1 MIVPYGHK
9 GMKLRGLPWVTV
21 AIFVLCVATFVLTS
35 GPADRAAVEAE
46 EIFSQ
51 IAEIYLVQP
60 SLEIAPEFEDLL
72 FQRLGVDENQRE
84 VFLESLRKQSVNASR
99 TGSRSSQRELDALT
113 NRYWS
118 VYRGSP
124 QYRFGVVPQAIE
136 PFDLVTY
143 QFLHGGWLHLLGNL
157 LFLYIAGPHLEQRW
171 GRPLYLGFYLAAGI
185 VAALF
190 WALRYPELDVP
201 LVGASGSIAGLM
213 GAFLICYWNSKIKFF
228 YWFFVVW
235 GTFEAPAWLMGP
247 LWLII
252 EVISGRT
259 MDVLSQGD
267 GGGGVAHWA
276 HVWGF
281 IFGMVFAWGM
291 SLLGVD
297 GRLAARTA
305 SGVAIEPED
314 VGSAGEPVDRPRRE
328 RPVGE
333 GKAQTLQDSDVR
345 PAHDEEL
352 ERRVEEMPVPGA
364 SNLATST
371 EASDTEAEPLEMIEI
386 AEDTAVRVEIRPA
399 ERLRVLEACPR
410 ELDAGRLT
418 FEVPEGPRQLDL
430 AKVEGVAVGAIAQ
443 PGVRPFLIIDLL
455 LDSPS
460 DGTGDLRVVRL
471 RSSAFDPRTLVGGEQ
486 AMSAFIQLIHRLQ
499 SASSGLVLPDEVT
512 SRNPSAHMYESI
524 EEYQG
529 EVLGVMG

>member
-1 MIVPYGHK
+1 
-9 GMKLRGLPWVTV
+9 MKLRGLPWVTM

-35 GPADRAAVEAE
+35 RSADRAATEAE

-84 VFLESLRKQSVNASR
+84 VFLESLRKQSVDASR
-99 TGSRSSQRELDALT
+99 TGNRSSQRELDALT
-113 NRYWS
+113 NRFWS

-124 QYRFGVVPQAIE
+124 QYRFGVVPQAIG
-136 PFDLVTY
+136 PLDLVTY

-190 WALRYPELDVP
+190 WALRYPDLDVP

-291 SLLGVD
+291 SVLGID
-297 GRLAARTA
+297 GKLAARTA
-305 SGVAIEPED
+305 LGVAIESED
-314 VGSAGEPVDRPRRE
+314 DGSAGESVDRPRRAK
-328 RPVGE
+328 PAGVGT
-333 GKAQTLQDSDVR
+333 AQTLQDSDVR
-345 PAHDEEL
+345 PAHDVEGGD
-352 ERRVEEMPVPGA
+352 RVEGSPVPDARYPA
-364 SNLATST
+364 SRTGV
-371 EASDTEAEPLEMIEI
+371 SDTQAEPLEMIEVS
-386 AEDTAVRVEIRPA
+386 EGTAATVEIRPA
-399 ERLRVLEACPR
+399 ERLRVLEASPR
-410 ELDAGRLT
+410 ALDGGRLT

-430 AKVEGVAVGAIAQ
+430 EKVEGVAVGAIAQ

-486 AMSAFIQLIHRLQ
+486 AMGAFIQLIHRLG
-499 SASSGLVLPDEVT
+499 SASSGLVLPDEET
-512 SRNPSAHMYESI
+512 ARNPSAHLYESI
-524 EEYQG
+524 EAYQG